1 MKPYIAI
8 LLNFDKFLVLQ
19 QPESTALHNIDEIRS
34 KNVFSICYRKH
45 NWCHF
50 MVNDF
55 SIPSLN
61 GHRTETNTKNNTLA
75 SKLAQVSQKSRR
87 TNLLIE

>member
-1 MKPYIAI
+1 
-8 LLNFDKFLVLQ
+8 
-19 QPESTALHNIDEIRS
+19 
-34 KNVFSICYRKH
+34 
-45 NWCHF
+45 